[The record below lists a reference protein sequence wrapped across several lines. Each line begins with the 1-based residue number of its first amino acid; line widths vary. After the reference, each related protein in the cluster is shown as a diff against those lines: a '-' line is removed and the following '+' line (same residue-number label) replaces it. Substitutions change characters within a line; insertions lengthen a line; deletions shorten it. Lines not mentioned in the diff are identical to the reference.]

1 MACFKKRIG
10 AKILTAFFVVIIIKY
25 VFKIP
30 LIKKLTIKTAIINF
44 KINFLL
50 SLKSFGKEAN
60 HILTQLKHY

>member
-50 SLKSFGKEAN
+50 SLKSFW
-60 HILTQLKHY
+60 